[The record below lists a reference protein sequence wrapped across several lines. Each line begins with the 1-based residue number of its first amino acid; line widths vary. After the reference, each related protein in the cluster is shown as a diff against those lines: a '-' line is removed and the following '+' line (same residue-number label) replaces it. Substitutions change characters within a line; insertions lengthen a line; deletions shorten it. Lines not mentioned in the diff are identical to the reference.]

1 MYRRLILA
9 TLAILFGA
17 TAGCGGPSVNESL
30 SKDFTIHSP
39 DKAVTVE
46 VADLEGDGEGK
57 ASVDYGDRDALK
69 VLPFST
75 RYQLDK
81 EPRDASDVQV
91 SYARLTVEQ
100 PEDADLD
107 AVHSIHVYLL
117 PKGASWHDSSDW
129 RRVAVARG
137 FPQGSRTIDFDILS
151 KPTNVSQFIQED
163 DDGLEVWVGIYVV
176 LDEEVELRAG
186 GMEVSVDMDLSISI

>member
-1 MYRRLILA
+1 MIRRKTIVAAFALLMVFA
-9 TLAILFGA
+9 A
-17 TAGCGGPSVNESL
+17 CGGPSVNESL

-46 VADLEGDGEGK
+46 VGDLDGDGEGK
-57 ASVDYGDRDALK
+57 ADVDYGERDERK

-75 RYQLDK
+75 QYQLDK
-81 EPRDASDVQV
+81 EPRDSSDVQV
-91 SYARLTVEQ
+91 SYARMTIEQ
-100 PEDADLD
+100 PEDANLD
-107 AVHSIHVYLL
+107 AVHSVHVYLL
-117 PKGASWHDSSDW
+117 PRGASWYDSSDW

-163 DDGLEVWVGIYVV
+163 DGDKEVWVGIYVV
-176 LDEEVELRAG
+176 LDEDVELRAG
-186 GMEVSVDMDLSISI
+186 GLEVSVDMDLEISI